1 MMDIANN
8 TTPETIKR
16 IFEHYQNKRK
26 GEHRPHLGGSQ
37 IGRECDRALWYQ
49 FRWAWT
55 PHFEGRMLRLFET
68 GDREEDRV
76 VRNLRDVGVT
86 VWDRDPDTGRQVRF
100 EACGGHFALSL
111 DGVGENFPESKKPHT
126 LEFKTMNTKSF
137 RKLSED
143 GLEKSNAIYWAQCQ
157 IGMHLSKLERCY
169 FFAVCKETDAIYGER
184 IRYDPAQGIKL
195 EAKANRI
202 VFAPLPPPRIT
213 EDPSDW
219 RCKFCPYFAVC
230 QGNKIPEVHCR
241 TCAHVTPE
249 NNGSWSCSLGNK
261 VDKPCANHLFIPQM
275 MPKDLEVKDAGTDW
289 VDYLDQLTGQT
300 ERNKNNSQAM
310 FEGRMK

>member
-1 MMDIANN
+1 MDISGS

-16 IFEHYQNKRK
+16 IFDHYQAKRK
-26 GEHRPHLGGSQ
+26 SEHRPHLGGSQ

-55 PHFEGRMLRLFET
+55 PYFEGRMLRLFET

-111 DGVGENFPESKKPHT
+111 DGVGEGFAESKKPHT

-137 RKLSED
+137 RKVSED
-143 GLEKSNAIYWAQCQ
+143 GLQKANAIYWAQCQ

-184 IRYDPAQGIKL
+184 IRYDPAEGIKL

-202 VFAPLPPPRIT
+202 VFAPLPPFRIT

-249 NNGSWSCSLGNK
+249 RDGSWSCSQGNK
-261 VDKPCANHLFIPQM
+261 VGEVCQSHLFIPQM
-275 MPKDLEVKDAGTDW
+275 MPKDLEVKDAGVDW
-289 VDYLDQLTGQT
+289 VDYLDQLTGKT
-300 ERNKNNSQAM
+300 ERNKNNSKAM
-310 FEGRMK
+310 FDGRMQ

>member
-1 MMDIANN
+1 MDISGS

-16 IFEHYQNKRK
+16 IFDHYRAKRK

-55 PHFEGRMLRLFET
+55 PYFEGRMLRLFET

-111 DGVGENFPESKKPHT
+111 DGVGEGFAESKKPHT

-137 RKLSED
+137 RKVSED
-143 GLEKSNAIYWAQCQ
+143 GLQKANAIYWAQCQ

-184 IRYDPAQGIKL
+184 IRYDPAEGIKL

-202 VFAPLPPPRIT
+202 VFAPLPPSRIT

-249 NNGSWSCSLGNK
+249 RDGSWSCAQGNK
-261 VDKPCANHLFIPQM
+261 VGEVCQSHLFIPQM
-275 MPKDLEVKDAGTDW
+275 MPKDLEVKDAGADW

-310 FEGRMK
+310 FDGRMQ

>member
-1 MMDIANN
+1 MDISGS

-16 IFEHYQNKRK
+16 IFDHYQAKRK
-26 GEHRPHLGGSQ
+26 GEHRLHLGGSQ

-55 PHFEGRMLRLFET
+55 PYFEGRMLRLFET

-111 DGVGENFPESKKPHT
+111 DGVGEGFPESKKPHT

-137 RKLSED
+137 RKVSED
-143 GLEKSNAIYWAQCQ
+143 GLQKANAIYWAQCQ

-184 IRYDPAQGIKL
+184 IRYDPAEGIKL

-202 VFAPLPPPRIT
+202 VFAPLPPSRIT

-249 NNGSWSCSLGNK
+249 RDGSWSCSQGNK
-261 VDKPCANHLFIPQM
+261 VGEVCQSHLFIPQM
-275 MPKDLEVKDAGTDW
+275 MPKDLEVKDAGADW

-310 FEGRMK
+310 FDGRMQ

>member
-1 MMDIANN
+1 MDITGS

-16 IFEHYQNKRK
+16 IFDHYQAKRK

-86 VWDRDPDTGRQVRF
+86 VWDRDLDTGRQVRF

-111 DGVGENFPESKKPHT
+111 DGVGEGFAESKKPHT

-137 RKLSED
+137 RKVSED
-143 GLEKSNAIYWAQCQ
+143 GLQKANAIYWAQCQ

-184 IRYDPAQGIKL
+184 IRYDPAEGIKL

-202 VFAPLPPPRIT
+202 VFAPLPPSRIT

-249 NNGSWSCSLGNK
+249 RNGSWSCSQGNK
-261 VDKPCANHLFIPQM
+261 VGEVCQSHLFIPQM
-275 MPKDLEVKDAGTDW
+275 MPKDLEVKDAGVDW
-289 VDYLDQLTGQT
+289 VDYLDQLTGKT
-300 ERNKNNSQAM
+300 ERNKNNSKAM
-310 FEGRMK
+310 FDGRMQ

>member
-1 MMDIANN
+1 MDITGS

-16 IFEHYQNKRK
+16 IFDHYQAKRK

-111 DGVGENFPESKKPHT
+111 DGVGEGFAESKKPHT

-137 RKLSED
+137 RKVSED
-143 GLEKSNAIYWAQCQ
+143 GLQKANAIYWAQCQ

-184 IRYDPAQGIKL
+184 IRYDPAEGIKL

-202 VFAPLPPPRIT
+202 VFAPLPPSRIT

-249 NNGSWSCSLGNK
+249 RDGSWSCSQGNK
-261 VDKPCANHLFIPQM
+261 VGEVCQSHLFIPQM
-275 MPKDLEVKDAGTDW
+275 MPKDLEVKDAGVDW
-289 VDYLDQLTGQT
+289 VDYLDQLTGKT
-300 ERNKNNSQAM
+300 ERNKNNSKAM
-310 FEGRMK
+310 FDGRMQ

>member
-1 MMDIANN
+1 MDITGS

-16 IFEHYQNKRK
+16 IFDHYQAKRK

-55 PHFEGRMLRLFET
+55 PYFEGRMLRLFET

-111 DGVGENFPESKKPHT
+111 DGVGEGFAESKKPHT

-137 RKLSED
+137 RKVSED
-143 GLEKSNAIYWAQCQ
+143 GLQKANAIYWAQCQ

-184 IRYDPAQGIKL
+184 IRYDPAEGIKL

-202 VFAPLPPPRIT
+202 VFAPLPPSRIT

-249 NNGSWSCSLGNK
+249 RDGSWSCSQGNK
-261 VDKPCANHLFIPQM
+261 VGEVCQSHLFIPQM
-275 MPKDLEVKDAGTDW
+275 MPKDLEVKDAGADW

-310 FEGRMK
+310 FDGRMQ

>member
-1 MMDIANN
+1 MDISGS

-16 IFEHYQNKRK
+16 IFDHYQAKRK

-55 PHFEGRMLRLFET
+55 PYFEGRMLRLFET

-76 VRNLRDVGVT
+76 VRNLREVGVT

-111 DGVGENFPESKKPHT
+111 DGVGEGFAESKKPHT

-137 RKLSED
+137 RKVSED
-143 GLEKSNAIYWAQCQ
+143 GLQKANAIYWAQCQ

-184 IRYDPAQGIKL
+184 IRYDPAEGIKL

-202 VFAPLPPPRIT
+202 VFAPIPPSRIT

-249 NNGSWSCSLGNK
+249 RDGSWSCSQGNK
-261 VDKPCANHLFIPQM
+261 VGEVCQSHLFIPQM
-275 MPKDLEVKDAGTDW
+275 MPKDLEVKDAAADW

-310 FEGRMK
+310 FDGRMQ

>member
-1 MMDIANN
+1 MDITGS

-16 IFEHYQNKRK
+16 IFDHYQAKRR

-55 PHFEGRMLRLFET
+55 PYFEGRMLRLFET

-111 DGVGENFPESKKPHT
+111 DGVGEGFAESKKPHT

-137 RKLSED
+137 RKVSED
-143 GLEKSNAIYWAQCQ
+143 GLQKANAIYWAQCQ

-184 IRYDPAQGIKL
+184 IRYDPAEGIKL

-202 VFAPLPPPRIT
+202 VFAPLPPSRIT

-249 NNGSWSCSLGNK
+249 RDGSWSCSQGNK
-261 VDKPCANHLFIPQM
+261 VGEVCQSHLFIPQM
-275 MPKDLEVKDAGTDW
+275 MPKDLEVKDAGADW

-310 FEGRMK
+310 FDGRMQ

>member
-1 MMDIANN
+1 
-8 TTPETIKR
+8 
-16 IFEHYQNKRK
+16 
-26 GEHRPHLGGSQ
+26 
-37 IGRECDRALWYQ
+37 
-49 FRWAWT
+49 
-55 PHFEGRMLRLFET
+55 MLRLFET

-111 DGVGENFPESKKPHT
+111 DGVGEGFAESKKPHT

-137 RKLSED
+137 RKVSED
-143 GLEKSNAIYWAQCQ
+143 GLQKANAIYWAQCQ

-184 IRYDPAQGIKL
+184 IRYDPAEGIKL

-202 VFAPLPPPRIT
+202 VFAPLPPSRIT

-249 NNGSWSCSLGNK
+249 RDGSWSCSQGNK
-261 VDKPCANHLFIPQM
+261 VGEVCQSHLFIPQM
-275 MPKDLEVKDAGTDW
+275 MPKDLEVKDAGADW

-310 FEGRMK
+310 FDGRMQ

>member
-1 MMDIANN
+1 MDITGS

-16 IFEHYQNKRK
+16 IFDHYQAKRK

-55 PHFEGRMLRLFET
+55 PYFEGRMLRLFET

-111 DGVGENFPESKKPHT
+111 DGVGEGFAESKKPHT

-137 RKLSED
+137 RKVSED
-143 GLEKSNAIYWAQCQ
+143 GLQKANAIYWAQCQ
-157 IGMHLSKLERCY
+157 IGMHLSGIDRCY
-169 FFAVCKETDAIYGER
+169 FFSIQKETDAIYGER
-184 IRYDPAQGIKL
+184 IRYDPAEGIKL

-202 VFAPLPPPRIT
+202 VFAPLPPSRIT

-249 NNGSWSCSLGNK
+249 RDGSWSCLQGNK
-261 VDKPCANHLFIPQM
+261 VGEVCQSHLFIPQM
-275 MPKDLEVKDAGTDW
+275 MPKDLEVKDAGADW

-310 FEGRMK
+310 FDGRMQ

>member
-1 MMDIANN
+1 MDITGS

-16 IFEHYQNKRK
+16 IFDYYQAKRK

-76 VRNLRDVGVT
+76 VRNLREVGVT

-111 DGVGENFPESKKPHT
+111 DGVGEGFAESKKPHT

-137 RKLSED
+137 RKVSED
-143 GLEKSNAIYWAQCQ
+143 GLQKANAIYWAQCQ

-184 IRYDPAQGIKL
+184 IRYDPAEGIKL

-202 VFAPLPPPRIT
+202 VFAPLPPSRIS

-249 NNGSWSCSLGNK
+249 RNGSWSCAQGNK
-261 VDKPCANHLFIPQM
+261 VGEVCQSHLFIPQM
-275 MPKDLEVKDAGTDW
+275 MPKDLEVKDAGADW

-310 FEGRMK
+310 FNGRMQ

>member
-1 MMDIANN
+1 MDITGS

-16 IFEHYQNKRK
+16 IFDHYQAKRK

-55 PHFEGRMLRLFET
+55 PYFEGRMLRLFET

-111 DGVGENFPESKKPHT
+111 DGVGEGFAESKKPHT

-137 RKLSED
+137 RKVSED
-143 GLEKSNAIYWAQCQ
+143 GLQKANAIYWAQCQ

-184 IRYDPAQGIKL
+184 IRYDPAEGIKL

-202 VFAPLPPPRIT
+202 VFAPLPPSRIT

-249 NNGSWSCSLGNK
+249 RDGSWSCSQGNK
-261 VDKPCANHLFIPQM
+261 VGEVCKSHLFIPQM
-275 MPKDLEVKDAGTDW
+275 MPKDLEVKDAGADW

-310 FEGRMK
+310 FDGRMQ

>member
-1 MMDIANN
+1 MDITGS

-16 IFEHYQNKRK
+16 IFDHYQVKRK

-55 PHFEGRMLRLFET
+55 PYFEGRMLRLFET

-111 DGVGENFPESKKPHT
+111 DGVGEGFAESKKPHT

-137 RKLSED
+137 RKVSED
-143 GLEKSNAIYWAQCQ
+143 GLQKANAIYWAQCQ

-184 IRYDPAQGIKL
+184 IRYDPAEGIKL

-202 VFAPLPPPRIT
+202 VFAPLPPSRIT

-249 NNGSWSCSLGNK
+249 RDGSWSCSQGNK
-261 VDKPCANHLFIPQM
+261 VGEVCQSHLFIPQM
-275 MPKDLEVKDAGTDW
+275 MPKDLEVKDAGADW

-310 FEGRMK
+310 FDGRMQ